1 MSSAASSS
9 PHSRAFLFRN
19 AGKNSLK
26 RAEIDENRKIS
37 AYFMAKPAVDIILRL
52 VLASVHQAQGLAW
65 DHIVP
70 GERSLK

>member
-1 MSSAASSS
+1 
-9 PHSRAFLFRN
+9 
-19 AGKNSLK
+19 
-26 RAEIDENRKIS
+26 
-37 AYFMAKPAVDIILRL
+37 MAKPAVDIILRL